1 MPEKQSLCQ
10 FVPFYAKEAE
20 FVPICPILSQR
31 CRILTVFVLKR
42 RSQFTSK
49 IFTIY
54 TKGNPNLH
62 QRSRVLVSDSLCPH
76 KNISIWTTLLQTN
89 LCSCHGMVHHCI
101 LVHWEESVQR
111 NKRQPLWVK
120 WSRPSWWV
128 VQNLEGEVW
137 WHFGLTGTTWYPCD
151 CACTCMCDLW
161 VAQPYHGPMDSFAAS
176 GMLVKNS
183 SLMNKYQ
190 YCTGLVSC
198 TFIQDTVTE
207 LKPAC
212 S

>member
-1 MPEKQSLCQ
+1 MPGKQSLCQ

-20 FVPICPILSQR
+20 FMPVCPILSQR
-31 CRILTVFVLKR
+31 CRVLKR
-42 RSQFTSK
+42 CSQFTSK

-54 TKGNPNLH
+54 TKGNPSLH

-76 KNISIWTTLLQTN
+76 KNISSVNCWTTLLQTN
-89 LCSCHGMVHHCI
+89 LGSCHGMVHHYT

-111 NKRQPLWVK
+111 NKRQRLCIK

-128 VQNLEGEVW
+128 VQNLELREKSGDILASVEQPDTPV
-137 WHFGLTGTTWYPCD
+137 LCVCP
-151 CACTCMCDLW
+151 CMCDLW

-198 TFIQDTVTE
+198 TSIQHAVSE